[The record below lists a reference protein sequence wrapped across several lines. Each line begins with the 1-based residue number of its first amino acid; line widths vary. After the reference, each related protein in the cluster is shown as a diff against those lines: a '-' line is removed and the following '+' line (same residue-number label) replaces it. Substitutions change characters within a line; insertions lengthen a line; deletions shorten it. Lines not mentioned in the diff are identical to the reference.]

1 LLRAT
6 DSLTALEAAILRA
19 LEVAILLVLAAV
31 ILLLLGAVTSVLG
44 VLLLKFLA
52 AAIKVLLNHHRSSLH
67 ILGRC
72 SLARVME
79 CLGADNLLP
88 LVVPSYRRNLVH
100 PAVYLLNPQVKICRY
115 YLV

>member
-1 LLRAT
+1 MAQV
-6 DSLTALEAAILRA
+6 
-19 LEVAILLVLAAV
+19 VAILLL
-31 ILLLLGAVTSVLG
+31 
-44 VLLLKFLA
+44 LA
-52 AAIKVLLNHHRSSLH
+52 AATKVLVVAPLKLLAAASKVLLNHHRSSLH

-72 SLARVME
+72 SLARLME

-88 LVVPSYRRNLVH
+88 LVGPSYRRNLVL